1 MLILLLAVFLGLLT
15 IRFQRIFMEYAVNVC
30 EDSAIKE
37 INTLMEDEVF
47 SHPDEFAD
55 LVVLERDSDNRI
67 TALRT
72 DIIAV
77 GKVKARIVNGLF
89 DRLDYLEET
98 QTEVPLGTVFAP
110 NLFTGM
116 GPRVKV
122 GLAGLAQME
131 AQFVSAFT
139 SAGINQTRH
148 RILIE
153 VHAGFRIL
161 TPFGGEDRE
170 IVSTYPVTDTVI
182 VGTVPERY
190 TYIGGSGSD
199 LLGEIRDY
207 EENSDIFSRNRKIIL
222 QKLLVIW
229 YTLICV
235 SICSHQRSFIM
246 DVREQITALRSSCGI
261 TTKNTITRTRPRSPT
276 MSTTCCSVSF
286 VRSRPSIRRW
296 QTRTLR
302 PSGSAA
308 RRAAGLPR

>member
-1 MLILLLAVFLGLLT
+1 MRRRKKRMKWAAVAILLLLIAVCLGFLTL
-15 IRFQRIFMEYAVNVC
+15 RFQRIFMEYAINIC

-37 INTLMEDEVF
+37 VGVLLEDEVF
-47 SHPDEFAD
+47 SHPEEFSN

-72 DIIAV
+72 DVIAV
-77 GKVKARIVNGLF
+77 GKIKARLVSGLF

-98 QTEVPLGTVFAP
+98 QIEVPLGTVFAP

-116 GPRVKV
+116 GPKVKV
-122 GLAGLAQME
+122 GLAGLTQME
-131 AQFVSAFT
+131 AEFVSAFT

-190 TYIGGSGSD
+190 AYIGSADGN

-207 EENSDIFSRNRKIIL
+207 DTDSDISRENRK
-222 QKLLVIW
+222 
-229 YTLICV
+229 
-235 SICSHQRSFIM
+235 
-246 DVREQITALRSSCGI
+246 
-261 TTKNTITRTRPRSPT
+261 
-276 MSTTCCSVSF
+276 
-286 VRSRPSIRRW
+286 
-296 QTRTLR
+296 
-302 PSGSAA
+302 
-308 RRAAGLPR
+308 

>member
-77 GKVKARIVNGLF
+77 GNVKARIVNGLF

-161 TPFGGEDRE
+161 TPFGGE

-207 EENSDIFSRNRKIIL
+207 EENSDI
-222 QKLLVIW
+222 
-229 YTLICV
+229 
-235 SICSHQRSFIM
+235 SHEI
-246 DVREQITALRSSCGI
+246 G
-261 TTKNTITRTRPRSPT
+261 K
-276 MSTTCCSVSF
+276 
-286 VRSRPSIRRW
+286 
-296 QTRTLR
+296 
-302 PSGSAA
+302 
-308 RRAAGLPR
+308 

>member
-1 MLILLLAVFLGLLT
+1 MRRRRKNSRRAALVLLALVLIFCFGLLT
-15 IRFQRIFMEYAVNVC
+15 LRFQRIFMEYAINIC

-37 INTLMEDEVF
+37 VGVLMEDEVF
-47 SHPDEFAD
+47 SHPEEFSN
-55 LVVLERDSDNRI
+55 LVVLERDSDNHI

-72 DIIAV
+72 DVIAV
-77 GKVKARIVNGLF
+77 GKIKARLVSGLF

-98 QTEVPLGTVFAP
+98 QIEVPLGTVFAP

-122 GLAGLAQME
+122 GLAGLTQME
-131 AQFVSAFT
+131 AEFVSAFT

-190 TYIGGSGSD
+190 AYIGSAASD

-207 EENSDIFSRNRKIIL
+207 DTDSDISRENGK
-222 QKLLVIW
+222 
-229 YTLICV
+229 
-235 SICSHQRSFIM
+235 
-246 DVREQITALRSSCGI
+246 
-261 TTKNTITRTRPRSPT
+261 
-276 MSTTCCSVSF
+276 
-286 VRSRPSIRRW
+286 
-296 QTRTLR
+296 
-302 PSGSAA
+302 
-308 RRAAGLPR
+308 

>member
-1 MLILLLAVFLGLLT
+1 MRRRRKNGRRAALALFFVLLAFVLGVLT
-15 IRFQRIFMEYAVNVC
+15 LRFQRIFMEYAINIC

-37 INTLMEDEVF
+37 VGVLLEDEVF
-47 SHPDEFAD
+47 SHPEEFSN

-72 DIIAV
+72 DVIAV
-77 GKVKARIVNGLF
+77 GKIKARLVSGLF

-98 QTEVPLGTVFAP
+98 QIEVPLGTVFAP

-116 GPRVKV
+116 GPKVKV
-122 GLAGLAQME
+122 GLAGLTQME
-131 AQFVSAFT
+131 AEFVSAFT

-190 TYIGGSGSD
+190 AYIGSADGD

-207 EENSDIFSRNRKIIL
+207 DTDSDISRENRK
-222 QKLLVIW
+222 
-229 YTLICV
+229 
-235 SICSHQRSFIM
+235 
-246 DVREQITALRSSCGI
+246 
-261 TTKNTITRTRPRSPT
+261 
-276 MSTTCCSVSF
+276 
-286 VRSRPSIRRW
+286 
-296 QTRTLR
+296 
-302 PSGSAA
+302 
-308 RRAAGLPR
+308 

>member
-1 MLILLLAVFLGLLT
+1 MLLLLIAVCLGLLT
-15 IRFQRIFMEYAVNVC
+15 LRFQRIFMEYAINIC

-37 INTLMEDEVF
+37 VGVLMEDEVF
-47 SHPDEFAD
+47 SHPEEFSN
-55 LVVLERDSDNRI
+55 LVMLERDSDNRI

-72 DIIAV
+72 DVIAV
-77 GKVKARIVNGLF
+77 GKIKARLVSGLF

-98 QTEVPLGTVFAP
+98 QIEVPLGTVFAP

-116 GPRVKV
+116 GPKVKV
-122 GLAGLAQME
+122 GLAGLTQME
-131 AQFVSAFT
+131 AEFVSAFT

-190 TYIGGSGSD
+190 AYIGSADGD

-207 EENSDIFSRNRKIIL
+207 DTDSDISRENRK
-222 QKLLVIW
+222 
-229 YTLICV
+229 
-235 SICSHQRSFIM
+235 
-246 DVREQITALRSSCGI
+246 
-261 TTKNTITRTRPRSPT
+261 
-276 MSTTCCSVSF
+276 
-286 VRSRPSIRRW
+286 
-296 QTRTLR
+296 
-302 PSGSAA
+302 
-308 RRAAGLPR
+308 

>member
-1 MLILLLAVFLGLLT
+1 MRRRKKRMKWAAVAILLLLIAVCLGLLT
-15 IRFQRIFMEYAVNVC
+15 LRFRRIFMEYAINIC

-37 INTLMEDEVF
+37 VGVLMEDEVF
-47 SHPDEFAD
+47 SHPEEFSN

-72 DIIAV
+72 DVIAV
-77 GKVKARIVNGLF
+77 GKIKARLVSGLF

-98 QTEVPLGTVFAP
+98 QIEVPLGTVFAP

-116 GPRVKV
+116 GPKVKV
-122 GLAGLAQME
+122 GLAGLTQME
-131 AQFVSAFT
+131 AEFVSAFT

-190 TYIGGSGSD
+190 AYIGSADGD

-207 EENSDIFSRNRKIIL
+207 DTDSDISRENRK
-222 QKLLVIW
+222 
-229 YTLICV
+229 
-235 SICSHQRSFIM
+235 
-246 DVREQITALRSSCGI
+246 
-261 TTKNTITRTRPRSPT
+261 
-276 MSTTCCSVSF
+276 
-286 VRSRPSIRRW
+286 
-296 QTRTLR
+296 
-302 PSGSAA
+302 
-308 RRAAGLPR
+308 

>member
-139 SAGINQTRH
+139 SAGINQTLHQVMVTVNTRVAA
-148 RILIE
+148 ILPLYTVE
-153 VHAGFRIL
+153 
-161 TPFGGEDRE
+161 TD
-170 IVSTYPVTDTVI
+170 VSTDICIAETVI
-182 VGTVPERY
+182 VGEVPQSF
-190 TYIGGSGSD
+190 TDISGD
-199 LLGEIRDY
+199 NRGLIDKVNDY
-207 EENSDIFSRNRKIIL
+207 GL
-222 QKLLVIW
+222 
-229 YTLICV
+229 
-235 SICSHQRSFIM
+235 
-246 DVREQITALRSSCGI
+246 
-261 TTKNTITRTRPRSPT
+261 KN
-276 MSTTCCSVSF
+276 VD
-286 VRSRPSIRRW
+286 
-296 QTRTLR
+296 
-302 PSGSAA
+302 
-308 RRAAGLPR
+308 

>member
-1 MLILLLAVFLGLLT
+1 MRRRKKRMKWAAVAILLLLIAVCLGLLT
-15 IRFQRIFMEYAVNVC
+15 LRFQRIFMEYAINIC

-37 INTLMEDEVF
+37 VGVLMEDEVF
-47 SHPDEFAD
+47 SHPEEFSN

-72 DIIAV
+72 DVIAV
-77 GKVKARIVNGLF
+77 GKIKARLVSGLF

-98 QTEVPLGTVFAP
+98 QIEVPLGTVFAP

-116 GPRVKV
+116 GPKVKV
-122 GLAGLAQME
+122 GLAGLTQME
-131 AQFVSAFT
+131 AEFVSAFT

-190 TYIGGSGSD
+190 AYIGSADGD

-207 EENSDIFSRNRKIIL
+207 DMDSDISRENRK
-222 QKLLVIW
+222 
-229 YTLICV
+229 
-235 SICSHQRSFIM
+235 
-246 DVREQITALRSSCGI
+246 
-261 TTKNTITRTRPRSPT
+261 
-276 MSTTCCSVSF
+276 
-286 VRSRPSIRRW
+286 
-296 QTRTLR
+296 
-302 PSGSAA
+302 
-308 RRAAGLPR
+308 

>member
-1 MLILLLAVFLGLLT
+1 MRRRKKRMKWAAVAILLLLIAVCLGLLT
-15 IRFQRIFMEYAVNVC
+15 LRFQRIFMEYAINIC

-37 INTLMEDEVF
+37 VGVLLEDEVF
-47 SHPDEFAD
+47 SHPEEFSN

-72 DIIAV
+72 DVIAV
-77 GKVKARIVNGLF
+77 GKIKARLVSGLF

-98 QTEVPLGTVFAP
+98 QIEVPLGTVFAP

-116 GPRVKV
+116 GPKVKV
-122 GLAGLAQME
+122 GLAGLTQME
-131 AQFVSAFT
+131 AEFVSAFT

-148 RILIE
+148 RIIIE

-190 TYIGGSGSD
+190 AYIGSADGD

-207 EENSDIFSRNRKIIL
+207 DTDSDISRENRK
-222 QKLLVIW
+222 
-229 YTLICV
+229 
-235 SICSHQRSFIM
+235 
-246 DVREQITALRSSCGI
+246 
-261 TTKNTITRTRPRSPT
+261 
-276 MSTTCCSVSF
+276 
-286 VRSRPSIRRW
+286 
-296 QTRTLR
+296 
-302 PSGSAA
+302 
-308 RRAAGLPR
+308 

>member
-1 MLILLLAVFLGLLT
+1 MRRRKKRMKWAAVAILLLLIAVCLGLLT
-15 IRFQRIFMEYAVNVC
+15 LRFQRIFMEYAINIC

-37 INTLMEDEVF
+37 VGVLLEDEVF
-47 SHPDEFAD
+47 SHPEEFSN

-72 DIIAV
+72 DVIAV
-77 GKVKARIVNGLF
+77 GKIKARLVSGLF

-98 QTEVPLGTVFAP
+98 QIEVPLGTVFAP

-116 GPRVKV
+116 GPKVKV
-122 GLAGLAQME
+122 GLAGLTQME
-131 AQFVSAFT
+131 AEFVSAFT

-190 TYIGGSGSD
+190 AYIGSADGD

-207 EENSDIFSRNRKIIL
+207 DTDSDISRENRK
-222 QKLLVIW
+222 
-229 YTLICV
+229 
-235 SICSHQRSFIM
+235 
-246 DVREQITALRSSCGI
+246 
-261 TTKNTITRTRPRSPT
+261 
-276 MSTTCCSVSF
+276 
-286 VRSRPSIRRW
+286 
-296 QTRTLR
+296 
-302 PSGSAA
+302 
-308 RRAAGLPR
+308 

>member
-1 MLILLLAVFLGLLT
+1 MRRRKKRMKWAAVAILLLLIAVCLGLLT
-15 IRFQRIFMEYAVNVC
+15 LRFQRIFMEYAINIC

-37 INTLMEDEVF
+37 VGVLLEDEVF
-47 SHPDEFAD
+47 SHPEEFSN
-55 LVVLERDSDNRI
+55 LVVLERDSGNRI

-72 DIIAV
+72 DVIAV
-77 GKVKARIVNGLF
+77 GKIKARLVSGLF

-98 QTEVPLGTVFAP
+98 QIEVPLGTVFAP

-116 GPRVKV
+116 GPKVKV
-122 GLAGLAQME
+122 GLAGLTQME
-131 AQFVSAFT
+131 AEFVSAFT

-190 TYIGGSGSD
+190 AYIGSADGD

-207 EENSDIFSRNRKIIL
+207 DTDSDISRENRK
-222 QKLLVIW
+222 
-229 YTLICV
+229 
-235 SICSHQRSFIM
+235 
-246 DVREQITALRSSCGI
+246 
-261 TTKNTITRTRPRSPT
+261 
-276 MSTTCCSVSF
+276 
-286 VRSRPSIRRW
+286 
-296 QTRTLR
+296 
-302 PSGSAA
+302 
-308 RRAAGLPR
+308 

>member
-1 MLILLLAVFLGLLT
+1 MRRRKKRMKWAAVAILLLLIAVCLGVLT
-15 IRFQRIFMEYAVNVC
+15 LRFQRIFMEYAINIC

-37 INTLMEDEVF
+37 VGVLLEDEVF
-47 SHPDEFAD
+47 SHPEEFSN
-55 LVVLERDSDNRI
+55 LVVLERDSGNRI

-72 DIIAV
+72 DVIAV
-77 GKVKARIVNGLF
+77 GKIKARLVSGLF

-98 QTEVPLGTVFAP
+98 QIEVPLGTVFAP

-116 GPRVKV
+116 GPKVKV
-122 GLAGLAQME
+122 GLAGLTQME
-131 AQFVSAFT
+131 AEFVSAFT

-190 TYIGGSGSD
+190 AYIGSADGD

-207 EENSDIFSRNRKIIL
+207 DTDSDISRENRK
-222 QKLLVIW
+222 
-229 YTLICV
+229 
-235 SICSHQRSFIM
+235 
-246 DVREQITALRSSCGI
+246 
-261 TTKNTITRTRPRSPT
+261 
-276 MSTTCCSVSF
+276 
-286 VRSRPSIRRW
+286 
-296 QTRTLR
+296 
-302 PSGSAA
+302 
-308 RRAAGLPR
+308 

>member
-1 MLILLLAVFLGLLT
+1 MRRRKKRMKWAAVVILLLLIAVCLGLLT
-15 IRFQRIFMEYAVNVC
+15 LRFQRIFMEYAINIC

-37 INTLMEDEVF
+37 VGVLLEDEVF
-47 SHPDEFAD
+47 SHPEEFSN

-72 DIIAV
+72 DVIAV
-77 GKVKARIVNGLF
+77 GKIKARLVSGLF

-98 QTEVPLGTVFAP
+98 QIEVPLGTVFAP

-116 GPRVKV
+116 GPKVKV
-122 GLAGLAQME
+122 GLAGLTQME
-131 AQFVSAFT
+131 AEFVSAFT

-190 TYIGGSGSD
+190 AYIGSADGD

-207 EENSDIFSRNRKIIL
+207 DTDSDISRENRK
-222 QKLLVIW
+222 
-229 YTLICV
+229 
-235 SICSHQRSFIM
+235 
-246 DVREQITALRSSCGI
+246 
-261 TTKNTITRTRPRSPT
+261 
-276 MSTTCCSVSF
+276 
-286 VRSRPSIRRW
+286 
-296 QTRTLR
+296 
-302 PSGSAA
+302 
-308 RRAAGLPR
+308 

>member
-1 MLILLLAVFLGLLT
+1 MKKSYEKPMHDLADATKKVAEGDFSV
-15 IRFQRIFMEYAVNVC
+15 YVP
-30 EDSAIKE
+30 
-37 INTLMEDEVF
+37 TL
-47 SHPDEFAD
+47 H
-55 LVVLERDSDNRI
+55 
-67 TALRT
+67 TA
-72 DIIAV
+72 
-77 GKVKARIVNGLF
+77 

-139 SAGINQTRH
+139 AAGINQTRH

-207 EENSDIFSRNRKIIL
+207 EENSDI
-222 QKLLVIW
+222 
-229 YTLICV
+229 
-235 SICSHQRSFIM
+235 SHEI
-246 DVREQITALRSSCGI
+246 G
-261 TTKNTITRTRPRSPT
+261 K
-276 MSTTCCSVSF
+276 
-286 VRSRPSIRRW
+286 
-296 QTRTLR
+296 
-302 PSGSAA
+302 
-308 RRAAGLPR
+308 

>member
-1 MLILLLAVFLGLLT
+1 MRRRKKRMKWAAVAILMLLIAVCLGLLT
-15 IRFQRIFMEYAVNVC
+15 LRFQRIFMEYAINIC

-37 INTLMEDEVF
+37 VGVLMEDEVF
-47 SHPDEFAD
+47 SHPEEFSN

-72 DIIAV
+72 DVIAV
-77 GKVKARIVNGLF
+77 GKIKARLVSGLF

-98 QTEVPLGTVFAP
+98 QIEVPLGTVFAP

-116 GPRVKV
+116 GPKVKV
-122 GLAGLAQME
+122 GLAGLTQME
-131 AQFVSAFT
+131 AEFVSAFT

-190 TYIGGSGSD
+190 AYIGSADGD

-207 EENSDIFSRNRKIIL
+207 DMDSDISRENRK
-222 QKLLVIW
+222 
-229 YTLICV
+229 
-235 SICSHQRSFIM
+235 
-246 DVREQITALRSSCGI
+246 
-261 TTKNTITRTRPRSPT
+261 
-276 MSTTCCSVSF
+276 
-286 VRSRPSIRRW
+286 
-296 QTRTLR
+296 
-302 PSGSAA
+302 
-308 RRAAGLPR
+308 

>member
-1 MLILLLAVFLGLLT
+1 MRRRKKRMKWAAVAILLLLIAVCLGLLT
-15 IRFQRIFMEYAVNVC
+15 LRFQRIFMEYAINIC

-37 INTLMEDEVF
+37 VGVLLEDEVF
-47 SHPDEFAD
+47 SHPEEFSN

-72 DIIAV
+72 DVIAV
-77 GKVKARIVNGLF
+77 GKIKARLVSGLF

-98 QTEVPLGTVFAP
+98 QIEVPLGTVFAP

-116 GPRVKV
+116 GPKVKV
-122 GLAGLAQME
+122 GLAGLTQME
-131 AQFVSAFT
+131 AEFVSAFT

-190 TYIGGSGSD
+190 AYIGSADGD

-207 EENSDIFSRNRKIIL
+207 DMDSDISRENRK
-222 QKLLVIW
+222 
-229 YTLICV
+229 
-235 SICSHQRSFIM
+235 
-246 DVREQITALRSSCGI
+246 
-261 TTKNTITRTRPRSPT
+261 
-276 MSTTCCSVSF
+276 
-286 VRSRPSIRRW
+286 
-296 QTRTLR
+296 
-302 PSGSAA
+302 
-308 RRAAGLPR
+308 

>member
-1 MLILLLAVFLGLLT
+1 MRRRKKRMKWAAVAILLLLIAVCLGLLT
-15 IRFQRIFMEYAVNVC
+15 LRFQRIFMEYAINIC

-37 INTLMEDEVF
+37 VGVLLEDEVF
-47 SHPDEFAD
+47 SHPEEFSN

-72 DIIAV
+72 DVIAV
-77 GKVKARIVNGLF
+77 GKIKARLVSGLF

-98 QTEVPLGTVFAP
+98 QIEVPLGTVFAP

-116 GPRVKV
+116 GPKVKV
-122 GLAGLAQME
+122 GLAGLTQME
-131 AQFVSAFT
+131 AKFVSAFT

-148 RILIE
+148 RIIIE

-190 TYIGGSGSD
+190 AYIGSADGD

-207 EENSDIFSRNRKIIL
+207 DTDSDISRENRK
-222 QKLLVIW
+222 
-229 YTLICV
+229 
-235 SICSHQRSFIM
+235 
-246 DVREQITALRSSCGI
+246 
-261 TTKNTITRTRPRSPT
+261 
-276 MSTTCCSVSF
+276 
-286 VRSRPSIRRW
+286 
-296 QTRTLR
+296 
-302 PSGSAA
+302 
-308 RRAAGLPR
+308 

>member
-1 MLILLLAVFLGLLT
+1 MRRRKKRMKWAAVAILLLLIAVCLGLLT
-15 IRFQRIFMEYAVNVC
+15 LRFQRIFMEYAINIC
-30 EDSAIKE
+30 EDCAIKE
-37 INTLMEDEVF
+37 VGVLLEDEVF
-47 SHPDEFAD
+47 SHPEEFSN

-72 DIIAV
+72 DVIAV
-77 GKVKARIVNGLF
+77 GKIKARLVSGLF

-98 QTEVPLGTVFAP
+98 QIEVPLGTVFAP

-116 GPRVKV
+116 GPKVKV
-122 GLAGLAQME
+122 GLAGLTQME
-131 AQFVSAFT
+131 AEFVSAFT

-190 TYIGGSGSD
+190 AYIGSADGD

-207 EENSDIFSRNRKIIL
+207 DTDSDISRENRK
-222 QKLLVIW
+222 
-229 YTLICV
+229 
-235 SICSHQRSFIM
+235 
-246 DVREQITALRSSCGI
+246 
-261 TTKNTITRTRPRSPT
+261 
-276 MSTTCCSVSF
+276 
-286 VRSRPSIRRW
+286 
-296 QTRTLR
+296 
-302 PSGSAA
+302 
-308 RRAAGLPR
+308 

>member
-1 MLILLLAVFLGLLT
+1 MLAMLILLLAVCLGMLT

-37 INTLMEDEVF
+37 TNTLMEDEVF

-110 NLFTGM
+110 SLFTGM

-131 AQFVSAFT
+131 ARVRQRVYLGGHQPDAPPDS
-139 SAGINQTRH
+139 H
-148 RILIE
+148 R
-153 VHAGFRIL
+153 G
-161 TPFGGEDRE
+161 
-170 IVSTYPVTDTVI
+170 
-182 VGTVPERY
+182 
-190 TYIGGSGSD
+190 
-199 LLGEIRDY
+199 
-207 EENSDIFSRNRKIIL
+207 
-222 QKLLVIW
+222 
-229 YTLICV
+229 
-235 SICSHQRSFIM
+235 
-246 DVREQITALRSSCGI
+246 
-261 TTKNTITRTRPRSPT
+261 
-276 MSTTCCSVSF
+276 
-286 VRSRPSIRRW
+286 
-296 QTRTLR
+296 
-302 PSGSAA
+302 A
-308 RRAAGLPR
+308 RRLPHSHAVRRGRQGNRLDVPGHGHGYCRHGARTVRLYRRLRL

>member
-1 MLILLLAVFLGLLT
+1 MLAMLILLLAVCLGLLT

-110 NLFTGM
+110 SLFTGM

-131 AQFVSAFT
+131 ARFVSAFT

-153 VHAGFRIL
+153 VHGRLPHSHAVRRGRPGNRL
-161 TPFGGEDRE
+161 DVPGHGHGYRRHGAR
-170 IVSTYPVTDTVI
+170 TV
-182 VGTVPERY
+182 RLY
-190 TYIGGSGSD
+190 
-199 LLGEIRDY
+199 R
-207 EENSDIFSRNRKIIL
+207 R
-222 QKLLVIW
+222 
-229 YTLICV
+229 
-235 SICSHQRSFIM
+235 
-246 DVREQITALRSSCGI
+246 LR
-261 TTKNTITRTRPRSPT
+261 
-276 MSTTCCSVSF
+276 
-286 VRSRPSIRRW
+286 
-296 QTRTLR
+296 L
-302 PSGSAA
+302 
-308 RRAAGLPR
+308 

>member
-1 MLILLLAVFLGLLT
+1 MTVYVSCRAGCPHPPLQPSALTYARRAGGSPPYGIGKSINFTPTSSLLPPTCLAYTVWGGIMRRRKKRMKWAAVAILLLLIAVCLGLLT
-15 IRFQRIFMEYAVNVC
+15 LRFQRIFMEYAINIC

-37 INTLMEDEVF
+37 VGVLMEDEVF
-47 SHPDEFAD
+47 SHPEEFSN

-77 GKVKARIVNGLF
+77 GKIKARLVSGLF

-98 QTEVPLGTVFAP
+98 QIEVPLGTVFAP

-116 GPRVKV
+116 GPKVKV
-122 GLAGLAQME
+122 GLAGLTQME
-131 AQFVSAFT
+131 AEFVSAFT

-190 TYIGGSGSD
+190 AYIGSADGN

-207 EENSDIFSRNRKIIL
+207 DTDSDISRENRK
-222 QKLLVIW
+222 
-229 YTLICV
+229 
-235 SICSHQRSFIM
+235 
-246 DVREQITALRSSCGI
+246 
-261 TTKNTITRTRPRSPT
+261 
-276 MSTTCCSVSF
+276 
-286 VRSRPSIRRW
+286 
-296 QTRTLR
+296 
-302 PSGSAA
+302 
-308 RRAAGLPR
+308 

>member
-1 MLILLLAVFLGLLT
+1 MRRRKKRMRWAAVAILLLLIAVCLGLLT
-15 IRFQRIFMEYAVNVC
+15 LRFQRIFMEYAINIC

-37 INTLMEDEVF
+37 VGVLMEDEVF
-47 SHPDEFAD
+47 SHPEEFSN
-55 LVVLERDSDNRI
+55 LVVLEHDSDNRI

-72 DIIAV
+72 DVIAV
-77 GKVKARIVNGLF
+77 GKIKARLVSGLF

-98 QTEVPLGTVFAP
+98 QIEVPLGTVFAP

-116 GPRVKV
+116 GPKVKV
-122 GLAGLAQME
+122 GLAGLTQME
-131 AQFVSAFT
+131 AEFVSAFT

-190 TYIGGSGSD
+190 AYIGSADGD

-207 EENSDIFSRNRKIIL
+207 DTDSDISRENRK
-222 QKLLVIW
+222 
-229 YTLICV
+229 
-235 SICSHQRSFIM
+235 
-246 DVREQITALRSSCGI
+246 
-261 TTKNTITRTRPRSPT
+261 
-276 MSTTCCSVSF
+276 
-286 VRSRPSIRRW
+286 
-296 QTRTLR
+296 
-302 PSGSAA
+302 
-308 RRAAGLPR
+308 

>member
-1 MLILLLAVFLGLLT
+1 MRRRKKRMKWAAVAILLLLIAVCLGLLT
-15 IRFQRIFMEYAVNVC
+15 LRFQRIFMEYAINIC

-37 INTLMEDEVF
+37 VGVLLEDEVF
-47 SHPDEFAD
+47 SHPEEFSN

-77 GKVKARIVNGLF
+77 GKIKARLVSGLF

-98 QTEVPLGTVFAP
+98 QIEVPLGTVFAP

-116 GPRVKV
+116 GPKVKV
-122 GLAGLAQME
+122 GLAGLTQME
-131 AQFVSAFT
+131 AEFVSAFT

-190 TYIGGSGSD
+190 AYIGSADGD

-207 EENSDIFSRNRKIIL
+207 DTDSDISRENRK
-222 QKLLVIW
+222 
-229 YTLICV
+229 
-235 SICSHQRSFIM
+235 
-246 DVREQITALRSSCGI
+246 
-261 TTKNTITRTRPRSPT
+261 
-276 MSTTCCSVSF
+276 
-286 VRSRPSIRRW
+286 
-296 QTRTLR
+296 
-302 PSGSAA
+302 
-308 RRAAGLPR
+308 

>member
-1 MLILLLAVFLGLLT
+1 MRRRKKRMKWAAVAILLLLIAVCLGLLT
-15 IRFQRIFMEYAVNVC
+15 LRFQRIFMEYAINIC

-37 INTLMEDEVF
+37 VGVLMEDEVF
-47 SHPDEFAD
+47 SHPEEFSN
-55 LVVLERDSDNRI
+55 LVVLERDSYNRI

-72 DIIAV
+72 DVIAV
-77 GKVKARIVNGLF
+77 GKIKARLVSGLF

-98 QTEVPLGTVFAP
+98 QIEVPLGTVFAP

-116 GPRVKV
+116 GPKVKV
-122 GLAGLAQME
+122 GLAGLTQME
-131 AQFVSAFT
+131 AEFVSAFT

-190 TYIGGSGSD
+190 AYIGSADGN

-207 EENSDIFSRNRKIIL
+207 DTDSDISRENRK
-222 QKLLVIW
+222 
-229 YTLICV
+229 
-235 SICSHQRSFIM
+235 
-246 DVREQITALRSSCGI
+246 
-261 TTKNTITRTRPRSPT
+261 
-276 MSTTCCSVSF
+276 
-286 VRSRPSIRRW
+286 
-296 QTRTLR
+296 
-302 PSGSAA
+302 
-308 RRAAGLPR
+308 

>member
-1 MLILLLAVFLGLLT
+1 MRRRRKNGRRAALALLIIALAVCAGLLT
-15 IRFQRIFMEYAVNVC
+15 LRFRRIFMEYAINIC

-37 INTLMEDEVF
+37 VGVLMEDEVF
-47 SHPDEFAD
+47 SHPEEFAD
-55 LVVLERDSDNRI
+55 LVVLERDSDSRI

-77 GKVKARIVNGLF
+77 GKIKARLVSGLY

-98 QTEVPLGTVFAP
+98 QIEVPLGTVFAP
-110 NLFTGM
+110 DLFTGM

-122 GLAGLAQME
+122 GLAGLTQME
-131 AQFVSAFT
+131 AEFVSAFT

-190 TYIGGSGSD
+190 AYIGGAGSG

-207 EENSDIFSRNRKIIL
+207 DSDSDISRENGK
-222 QKLLVIW
+222 
-229 YTLICV
+229 
-235 SICSHQRSFIM
+235 
-246 DVREQITALRSSCGI
+246 
-261 TTKNTITRTRPRSPT
+261 
-276 MSTTCCSVSF
+276 
-286 VRSRPSIRRW
+286 
-296 QTRTLR
+296 
-302 PSGSAA
+302 
-308 RRAAGLPR
+308 

>member
-1 MLILLLAVFLGLLT
+1 MRRRKKRMKWAAVAILLLLIAVCLGLLT
-15 IRFQRIFMEYAVNVC
+15 LRFQRIFMEYAINIC

-37 INTLMEDEVF
+37 VGVLMEDEVF
-47 SHPDEFAD
+47 SHPEEFSN

-72 DIIAV
+72 DVIAV
-77 GKVKARIVNGLF
+77 GKIKARLVSGLF

-98 QTEVPLGTVFAP
+98 QIEVPLGTVFAP

-116 GPRVKV
+116 GPKVKV
-122 GLAGLAQME
+122 GLAGLTQME
-131 AQFVSAFT
+131 AEFVSAFT

-190 TYIGGSGSD
+190 AYIGSADGN

-207 EENSDIFSRNRKIIL
+207 DTDSDISRENRK
-222 QKLLVIW
+222 
-229 YTLICV
+229 
-235 SICSHQRSFIM
+235 
-246 DVREQITALRSSCGI
+246 
-261 TTKNTITRTRPRSPT
+261 
-276 MSTTCCSVSF
+276 
-286 VRSRPSIRRW
+286 
-296 QTRTLR
+296 
-302 PSGSAA
+302 
-308 RRAAGLPR
+308 

>member
-1 MLILLLAVFLGLLT
+1 MKRAALAILLLLLAVCLVLLT
-15 IRFQRIFMEYAVNVC
+15 LRFHRIFMEYAINVC

-55 LVVLERDSDNRI
+55 LVVLERDSDNHI

-98 QTEVPLGTVFAP
+98 QTEIPLGTVFAP
-110 NLFTGM
+110 NFFTGM
-116 GPRVKV
+116 GPKVKV
-122 GLAGLAQME
+122 GLAGLTQME

-148 RILIE
+148 QILIE

-190 TYIGGSGSD
+190 AYIGDSGSD

-207 EENSDIFSRNRKIIL
+207 EGNSDI
-222 QKLLVIW
+222 
-229 YTLICV
+229 
-235 SICSHQRSFIM
+235 SH
-246 DVREQITALRSSCGI
+246 ETG
-261 TTKNTITRTRPRSPT
+261 K
-276 MSTTCCSVSF
+276 
-286 VRSRPSIRRW
+286 
-296 QTRTLR
+296 
-302 PSGSAA
+302 
-308 RRAAGLPR
+308 

>member
-1 MLILLLAVFLGLLT
+1 MKRAALAILLLLLAICLGLLT
-15 IRFQRIFMEYAVNVC
+15 LRFQRIFMEYAVNVC

-89 DRLDYLEET
+89 ERLDYLEET

-131 AQFVSAFT
+131 ARFVSAFT
-139 SAGINQTRH
+139 SAGINQTKH
-148 RILIE
+148 QILLDVE
-153 VHAGFRIL
+153 VYVSIL
-161 TPFGGEDRE
+161 LPGITTHTTVSNE
-170 IVSTYPVTDTVI
+170 ITVAETVI
-182 VGTVPERY
+182 VGGVPQTY
-190 TYIGGSGSD
+190 TY
-199 LLGEIRDY
+199 
-207 EENSDIFSRNRKIIL
+207 F
-222 QKLLVIW
+222 
-229 YTLICV
+229 
-235 SICSHQRSFIM
+235 
-246 DVREQITALRSSCGI
+246 
-261 TTKNTITRTRPRSPT
+261 
-276 MSTTCCSVSF
+276 STTEDK
-286 VRSRPSIRRW
+286 IEDYADEYIMNN
-296 QTRTLR
+296 
-302 PSGSAA
+302 G
-308 RRAAGLPR
+308 

>member
-1 MLILLLAVFLGLLT
+1 MRRRKKRMKWAAVVILLLLIAVCLGLLT
-15 IRFQRIFMEYAVNVC
+15 LRFQRIFMEYAINIC

-37 INTLMEDEVF
+37 VGVLLEDEVF
-47 SHPDEFAD
+47 SHPEEFSN

-72 DIIAV
+72 DVIAV
-77 GKVKARIVNGLF
+77 GKIKARLVSGLF
-89 DRLDYLEET
+89 ERLDYLEET
-98 QTEVPLGTVFAP
+98 QIEVPLGTVFAP

-116 GPRVKV
+116 GPKVKV
-122 GLAGLAQME
+122 GLAGLTQME
-131 AQFVSAFT
+131 AEFVSAFT

-190 TYIGGSGSD
+190 AYIGSADGD

-207 EENSDIFSRNRKIIL
+207 DTDSDISRENRK
-222 QKLLVIW
+222 
-229 YTLICV
+229 
-235 SICSHQRSFIM
+235 
-246 DVREQITALRSSCGI
+246 
-261 TTKNTITRTRPRSPT
+261 
-276 MSTTCCSVSF
+276 
-286 VRSRPSIRRW
+286 
-296 QTRTLR
+296 
-302 PSGSAA
+302 
-308 RRAAGLPR
+308 